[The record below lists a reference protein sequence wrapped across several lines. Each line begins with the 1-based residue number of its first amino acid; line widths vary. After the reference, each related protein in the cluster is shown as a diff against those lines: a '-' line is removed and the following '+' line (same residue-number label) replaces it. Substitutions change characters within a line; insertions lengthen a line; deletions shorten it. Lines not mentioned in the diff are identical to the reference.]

1 MNIDINKLENAVSTV
16 KDGIDVIIA
25 RCPACAED
33 GRDNKG
39 DHLIVFP
46 DGRFGCV
53 VNPVEQ
59 EDSAEHRKRIYAL
72 VGIKAPRP
80 TLPIK
85 RYRPKV
91 PLLTVPNRV
100 RIVSFKPRQ

>member
-1 MNIDINKLENAVSTV
+1 M
-16 KDGIDVIIA
+16 
-25 RCPACAED
+25 
-33 GRDNKG
+33 
-39 DHLIVFP
+39 
-46 DGRFGCV
+46 
-53 VNPVEQ
+53 VNNL
-59 EDSAEHRKRIYAL
+59 SAEHRKRVFAL

>member
-1 MNIDINKLENAVSTV
+1 MNIDMTKLENAVCTM

-59 EDSAEHRKRIYAL
+59 EDSAEHRKRIFAL
-72 VGIKAPRP
+72 VGIKAQRP
-80 TLPIK
+80 ALPIN
-85 RYRPKV
+85 RYSPKV
-91 PLLTVPNRV
+91 PLLAVPNRV
-100 RIVSFKPRQ
+100 QIVTFKPKQ